1 MIIPLGLAYAQSN
14 TVLVRSNNEINFSKD
29 VGHSERPQVSVSG
42 SNVYVVWLDDTS
54 GSRDVFFRKSTDGG
68 SINDNRIIRLS
79 RTVQG
84 EEHLTQE

>member
-1 MIIPLGLAYAQSN
+1 
-14 TVLVRSNNEINFSKD
+14 
-29 VGHSERPQVSVSG
+29 VSVSG

-68 SINDNRIIRLS
+68 SISDNRIISMS